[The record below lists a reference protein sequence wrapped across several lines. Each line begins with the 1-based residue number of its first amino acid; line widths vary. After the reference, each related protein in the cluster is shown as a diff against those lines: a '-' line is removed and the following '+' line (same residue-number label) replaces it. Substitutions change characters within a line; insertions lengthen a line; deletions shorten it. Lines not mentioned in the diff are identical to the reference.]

1 MVGLLLPQPNTT
13 ATDRDR
19 GAGRRA
25 QKYLNAAAAA
35 EGRAALAAW
44 HDLVVGRGALEE
56 EMVHCSKKE

>member
-19 GAGRRA
+19 PGRRA
-25 QKYLNAAAAA
+25 QKYLNAAAA